1 MRYTQ
6 KILLIFL
13 SACLLATQAQ
23 AGLKIKRP
31 GRKAVPVVTAS
42 APKRTVA
49 TPGRRTVLPKRTAL
63 SAKRR
68 KQILETRVERTF
80 QQAMEAYARATNNNV
95 LWEAIPP
102 QSNRLV
108 KLFPLKPA
116 HVYPDKPF
124 LLHPVR
130 GPQLAEAYLLAKNN
144 RLFLQHLRRMETFW
158 PRFDEAIPRFY
169 EEARSFVQ
177 PENPLQY
184 AADHIPAEAKNI
196 FLGEIHGYPE
206 LSEFVSQFLP
216 LLRKHYP
223 QKPIFLFTEFLPDP
237 ASQGGHALTKVMHSD
252 PFKYYQRV
260 WETADKQGIRVIG
273 LEPKFADANHFIKT
287 PHFNKEESISI
298 WSTLEGMRI
307 RNEHWWNIL
316 QQYRAQN
323 PEAIFVVYTGSAH
336 SLYTYEFS
344 LAARAPKGTAFMLE
358 LVPSK
363 PLRPQERVFNTDYA
377 DNLERTDPL
386 LSFPQRVLHW
396 QSGDLAPLSGFDM
409 RIKVPVNLEYK
420 KMEIEQQILMQN
432 QIEKMNKLFF

>member
-6 KILLIFL
+6 KIALIFL

-31 GRKAVPVVTAS
+31 VKKA
-42 APKRTVA
+42 APVA
-49 TPGRRTVLPKRTAL
+49 TVSRRAGLPKRLDL
-63 SAKRR
+63 SGKRR
-68 KQILETRVERTF
+68 KQILETRVARTF
-80 QQAMEAYARATNNNV
+80 QQAMDAYARASNNNV

-102 QSNRLV
+102 QSNRVV

-130 GPQLAEAYLLAKNN
+130 GPQLTEAYILAQNN

-169 EEARSFVQ
+169 EEARALVQ

-184 AADHIPAEAKNI
+184 AVSHIPAQAKNI
-196 FLGEIHGYPE
+196 FVGEIHGYPE
-206 LSEFVSQFLP
+206 LSEFVSDFLP
-216 LLRKHYP
+216 LLRQRHP
-223 QKPIFLFTEFLPDP
+223 NTPIFLFTEFLSDP
-237 ASQGGHALTKVMHSD
+237 ASQGGHVLTKALSGD

-260 WETADKQGIRVIG
+260 WDAAEKEGIRVVG
-273 LEPKFADANHFIKT
+273 LEPKFADANYFIKV
-287 PHFNKEESISI
+287 PHFYKEKSISI
-298 WSTLEGMRI
+298 WSTLEGMHI
-307 RNEHWWNIL
+307 RNEHWWKIL

-344 LAARAPKGTAFMLE
+344 LAARAPKGSAFMLE
-358 LVPSK
+358 LVPTK
-363 PLRPQERVFNTDYA
+363 QLRPQERVFNTNYA

-386 LSFPQRVLHW
+386 LSFPQQVLHW
-396 QSGDLAPLSGFDM
+396 KSGDLAPLSGFDM

-420 KMEIEQQILMQN
+420 KMEIEQQILIHDQMDKLN
-432 QIEKMNKLFF
+432 TLFF